1 MTVHKKHKTKAHT
14 LRHAPKGVMRV
25 LRNPV
30 TQQKAADAYG
40 KSIEMQAK
48 FLAAQRALNNRIQ
61 HDNLVA
67 RGMNPAIYPSKI
79 HG

>member
-1 MTVHKKHKTKAHT
+1 MKHKHRKKPHT
-14 LRHAPKGVMRV
+14 LRRAPAGVLKV

-30 TQQKAADAYG
+30 HHQKAADAYG

-48 FLAAQRALNNRIQ
+48 FLAAQRAINNKIQ
-61 HDNLVA
+61 HDRFVSA
-67 RGMNPAIYPSKI
+67 GMNPSLFPSKI